1 MAKVQTNCPR
11 CKSPVVSEVEQ
22 IFDLNTDPQAKQKLL
37 SGQFNTVNCPT
48 CGYNGAVSTLTV
60 YHDPDKELLLTYVP
74 PELGLPLNEQ
84 EKALGPLINKVVN
97 NLPLEKRKA
106 YLFRPQAMLTFQ
118 TMLEKVL
125 EADGITKEMLD
136 AQQKRLNLIQRLI
149 STATPETRSEVIVQE
164 KDLIDENFFA
174 IFGRIAEAAI
184 AQNDEKVGKLLVE
197 IQQELLTQTEAGKKI
212 QEQSK
217 SVNEVVKDIQALGKG
232 GLTRESLLELFVKY
246 IDDELKITTL
256 TGLARGGLDY
266 QFFQLLSGRVD
277 AASVEMKPKLEG
289 LREKLLEFVAE
300 LDKQAQAH
308 ISNQKKLL
316 DTILASPDPENVFK
330 QSFEMIDDVFL
341 QLLEQEQQA
350 ARSNADLDRLAK
362 IGKLKKIVEEATK
375 TPPEVEFLEEL
386 LKIEDDKELEAK
398 LNEKADLITPEL
410 TQLLGNLATQT
421 EGQPEDMKEKISKI
435 YKLVLKISM
444 SKSLKS

>member
-149 STATPETRSEVIVQE
+149 STATPETRSEVIEQE

-232 GLTRESLLELFVKY
+232 GLTRESLLDLFVKY

-341 QLLEQEQQA
+341 QLLEQEQKT
-350 ARSNADLDRLAK
+350 ARSNADLDRLTK
-362 IGKLKKIVEEATK
+362 IGKLNKIVEEATK

-410 TQLLGNLATQT
+410 TQMLGNLATQT